1 MMEQAAVSASNTNTY
16 TYTYTPT
23 AMSAAVGDIA
33 DSGRTFY
40 AATREMLGALPDC
53 VA

>member
-1 MMEQAAVSASNTNTY
+1 MMEQAAVSASDTHA
-16 TYTYTPT
+16 YTPT

-33 DSGRTFY
+33 DSGRTFH